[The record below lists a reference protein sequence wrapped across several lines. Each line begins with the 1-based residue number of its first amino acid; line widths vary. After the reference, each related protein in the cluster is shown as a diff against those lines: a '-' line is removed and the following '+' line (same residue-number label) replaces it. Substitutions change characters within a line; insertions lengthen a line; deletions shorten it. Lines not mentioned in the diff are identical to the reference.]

1 MKKLIT
7 ILFCLLLMVQCS
19 SRKAKTDLQKET
31 ISTTSSGTANINLSH
46 YKNIETIKFS
56 DVFFHQNDFRLESNT
71 GVEVFANIYKKGDST
86 ILKTDGILSVKSK
99 TSSDKS
105 TIKTTEKTHTTYIS
119 VTNYKTHTTYKSL
132 SKIKDVESTKSTIW
146 QYILIVFVSIVCW
159 EIFKKKLNIKL

>member
-7 ILFCLLLMVQCS
+7 ILFCLLLLVQCS

-31 ISTTSSGTANINLSH
+31 ASITSSTAANINLAH
-46 YKNIETIKFS
+46 YKNIETIRFS

-71 GVEVFANIYKKGDST
+71 GAEVFANIYKKGDST

-105 TIKTTEKTHTTYIS
+105 TIKTTEKTHTTYVS
-119 VTNYKTHTTYKSL
+119 VTNYKTHTTYKTL
-132 SKIKDVESTKSTIW
+132 TKIKNTESNSSMFWLYVLIGFGIAIAWRIVRKKILTK
-146 QYILIVFVSIVCW
+146 L
-159 EIFKKKLNIKL
+159 